1 MSKAKV
7 GGRGSIVPL
16 EDKPRSKCRKWQL
29 RVSTGLDPATG
40 KYSTRT
46 RRFPSRSDRDEGI
59 EGTYTQAEA
68 ALRNFAVEVESNEAI
83 KRRSATME
91 AAAMEFLE
99 ARRGELTEDALST
112 YAWQLKCANLHLG
125 AAKVRQVTTLMVERM
140 RSALLRGETL
150 SGRKMAASSV
160 AGVQRALSVFFR
172 WAVLRGLSDGNPCE
186 GLAALKARSPEKKAL
201 KRERLNAFV
210 ASLDP
215 ADAKEIALLLY
226 ATMGL
231 RRGEALNLVWDRDVD
246 FKARTLEI
254 RSAKTEAGDRIL
266 PMPDIVFDA
275 LRKRR
280 TAQRE
285 QFDAARVEIGCRSK
299 IPVQDCSTRVC
310 TDNLGRPINPK
321 DMSQWWGN
329 HAKDYGL
336 EGYTLHELRHSY
348 LTALA
353 RAGVHPKV
361 MQELAGHASF
371 DVTMEVYTHVHM
383 DDKREA
389 VIAFEESM

>member
-1 MSKAKV
+1 MPKAKV
-7 GGRGSIVPL
+7 GGRGSIIPL
-16 EDKPRSKCRKWQL
+16 EDKPKSKCRKWQL

-40 KYSTRT
+40 KYGTRT
-46 RRFPSRSDRDEGI
+46 LRFPSRSEREDGI

-68 ALRNFAVEVESNEAI
+68 ALRRFAAEVESTEAV
-83 KRRSATME
+83 KRRSATMQ
-91 AAAMEFLE
+91 AAAKEFLE
-99 ARRGELTEDALST
+99 ARRGEITDDALDT
-112 YAWQLKCANLHLG
+112 YAWQLKCVNLHLG
-125 AAKVRQVTTLMVERM
+125 AARVRQVTTLMVERM

-150 SGRKMAASSV
+150 SGRKMAPSSV

-172 WAVLRGLSDGNPCE
+172 WAVSRGLADSNPCE

-201 KRERLNAFV
+201 RRDRLNAFV

-215 ADAKEIALLLY
+215 TDAKELALLLY

-231 RRGEALNLVWDRDVD
+231 RRSEALNLEWDRDID

-280 TAQRE
+280 TAQRR
-285 QFDAARVEIGCRSK
+285 QFDAARTEIGCGSK
-299 IPVQDCSTRVC
+299 MPAQGGSTRVC
-310 TDNLGRPINPK
+310 TDDLGRPIKPK

-353 RAGVHPKV
+353 RANVHPKV

-383 DDKREA
+383 DDKRQA
-389 VIAFEESM
+389 VAAFEEEM